1 MGKTAGMAPDG
12 PRAYGPY
19 SHYNIAGG
27 LVFISGQGPIDPASG
42 EPALGAIADE
52 TRLTLQNLERCLRAA
67 GTDLDH
73 VVRCT
78 VFLKRLED
86 FAEMNRVYAEFFP
99 HNPPTRSTVGV
110 DLLVGTSVE
119 IDCIAALPEK

>member
-1 MGKTAGMAPDG
+1 MARQAGMAPDG

-19 SHYNIAGG
+19 SHYNIANGF
-27 LVFISGQGPIDPASG
+27 VFISGQGPIDPVSG
-42 EPALGAIADE
+42 EPSLGSIEHE

-67 GTDLDH
+67 GTDLAH

-78 VFLKRLED
+78 VYLKRLED
-86 FAEMNRVYAEFFP
+86 FPVLNRVYAEFFP
-99 HNPPTRSTVGV
+99 QLPPTRSTVGV

-119 IDCIAALPEK
+119 IDCIAVLPEE

>member
-1 MGKTAGMAPDG
+1 MNRQTGMAADG

-27 LVFISGQGPIDPASG
+27 FVFISGQGPIDPESG
-42 EPALGAIADE
+42 EPQLGKIEDE
-52 TRLTLQNLERCLRAA
+52 TRRTLQNLEICLKAA
-67 GTDLDH
+67 GTDLAH

-86 FAEMNRVYAEFFP
+86 FKAMNEVYAEFFP

-110 DLLVGTSVE
+110 DLLANTSVE
-119 IDCIAALPEK
+119 IDCIAVLPE